1 MTSDRTLPPRTEDL
15 ATRDFPSAEKV
26 SAHAGTE
33 EDELPA
39 SEPSGLRKV
48 VFHDVL
54 PGIIVV
60 LASLLMAFS
69 YNAFLIPHKIL
80 SGGVAGVAMI
90 LSLFTPVSAGTYLFL
105 LNVPLFVFGY
115 FTLGR
120 RFIRESA
127 LSVATLAVAMNFIP
141 VRPLSNDP
149 VISSVFG
156 GALVGLGMGVI
167 YRMAGSSGGI
177 DIVAFYLAR
186 RRDFPMGTLLFS
198 FNAAVVALAGV
209 LLSPERALYT
219 MLGMYVSSRVVDGVF
234 TRHLKL
240 TLFIVTQKGEA
251 VRRALLELNRGVTIL
266 EGIGAYSGKKRS
278 VLMTVVT
285 RYELPL
291 LKRKLLR
298 IDPYAFVDAV
308 QSVDVVGGFQHREP
322 LEEEEPIYLLLSP
335 PEEERSAAKSLVRTS
350 NGTTR
355 RLFVKKKGVS
365 PPPPQKT

>member
-1 MTSDRTLPPRTEDL
+1 MKKSEGYRFGKGFRSLVLRSNRGPRTFPGPLELTFPLPYLSDYTGFSPEAKRRIRLTSDRTLPPRTEDL

-127 LSVATLAVAMNFIP
+127 LSVATLAVAMNLIP

-240 TLFIVTQKGEA
+240 TLFIVTQRGRPCA
-251 VRRALLELNRGVTIL
+251 GPSSSSTAARRFSKASART
-266 EGIGAYSGKKRS
+266 AGKNAPCS
-278 VLMTVVT
+278 
-285 RYELPL
+285 
-291 LKRKLLR
+291 
-298 IDPYAFVDAV
+298 
-308 QSVDVVGGFQHREP
+308 
-322 LEEEEPIYLLLSP
+322 
-335 PEEERSAAKSLVRTS
+335 
-350 NGTTR
+350 
-355 RLFVKKKGVS
+355 
-365 PPPPQKT
+365 